1 MLYRTFPKI
10 NECTSLLGLGGMRF
24 PTLESGEVD
33 EAEAIRMI
41 RHAVDSGVNYL
52 DTAYTY
58 HGGKSERIF
67 GKAFKDGYR
76 EKILLADKLPIWLV
90 KEEEDVRRFAE
101 EQLERLETDCI
112 DLYLVHAVNEADWKT
127 TRECN
132 VLPIMEEL
140 RAEGKIR
147 YIGFSFHDKYELFE
161 EVIDYYPWDFCQIQ
175 LNYMDTKFQAG
186 LAGLEYAA
194 SKGIGVVIME
204 PLKGGRLTDA
214 VPDQV
219 QKIWNEAPVNR
230 PPVEWAFKWLAA
242 RPEVTTILSGM
253 SSMEQL
259 DQNIRLFSKE
269 DLPDLT
275 SGELARVER
284 VAEVYRGL
292 IKYGCTE
299 CRYCM
304 PCPSGVAIPR
314 LIRFIND
321 WNAYE
326 KNPSLKEEYLTWMD
340 DTEHASNCVR
350 CGHCEEHCPQKLPIM
365 DIMGEIVEAFGR

>member
-1 MLYRTFPKI
+1 MDIDAGKMLGFGCMRMPHFNSDPTDIDYPKLNALI
-10 NECTSLLGLGGMRF
+10 
-24 PTLESGEVD
+24 D
-33 EAEAIRMI
+33 EFMSRGF
-41 RHAVDSGVNYL
+41 SYF

-90 KEEEDVRRFAE
+90 KEEADVRRFAE

-275 SGELARVER
+275 SGELARIER

-340 DTEHASNCVR
+340 ETEHASNCVR

-365 DIMGEIVEAFGR
+365 DIMGEIVEDFGR

>member
-1 MLYRTFPKI
+1 MLNRTFPKI
-10 NECTSLLGLGGMRF
+10 NERTSLLGLGGMRF
-24 PTLESGEVD
+24 PTLENGEVD

-41 RHAVDSGVNYL
+41 RHAVDSGINYL

-90 KEEEDVRRFAE
+90 KEEADVRRFAE

-175 LNYMDTKFQAG
+175 LNYMDTKLQAG

-275 SGELARVER
+275 SGELARIER

-340 DTEHASNCVR
+340 ETEHASNCVR

-365 DIMGEIVEAFGR
+365 DIMGEIVEDFGR

>member
-1 MLYRTFPKI
+1 MLNRTFPKI
-10 NECTSLLGLGGMRF
+10 NERTSLLGLGGMRF
-24 PTLESGEVD
+24 PTLENGEVD

-41 RHAVDSGVNYL
+41 RHAVDSGINYL

-90 KEEEDVRRFAE
+90 KEEADVRRFAE

-275 SGELARVER
+275 SGELARIER

-340 DTEHASNCVR
+340 DTELASSCVR

>member
-1 MLYRTFPKI
+1 MLNRTFPKI
-10 NECTSLLGLGGMRF
+10 NERTSLLGLGGMRF
-24 PTLESGEVD
+24 PTLENGEVD

-41 RHAVDSGVNYL
+41 RHAVDSGINYL

-90 KEEEDVRRFAE
+90 KEEADVRRFAE

-275 SGELARVER
+275 SGELARIER

-340 DTEHASNCVR
+340 ETEHASNCVR

-365 DIMGEIVEAFGR
+365 DIMGEIVEDFGR

>member
-1 MLYRTFPKI
+1 MLNRTFPKI
-10 NECTSLLGLGGMRF
+10 NERTSLLGLGGMRF
-24 PTLESGEVD
+24 PTLKNGEVD

-90 KEEEDVRRFAE
+90 KEEADVRRFAE
-101 EQLERLETDCI
+101 EQLKRLETDCI

-219 QKIWNEAPVNR
+219 QKISNEAPVNR

-275 SGELARVER
+275 SGELARIER